1 MNAGGLVEPPLYA
14 DRFPPGAIENY
25 LAEEW
30 IVASNIT
37 VGSSRAPRS
46 NFIASAEQSFLDE
59 LAEELGKD
67 PIDFRLEML
76 KRAKENPVGKNN
88 DYDPERYAG
97 VLKLV
102 REKAIWKGIGIRN
115 YQDVILE
122 V

>member
-14 DRFPPGAIENY
+14 DRFPAGAIENY

-37 VGSSRAPRS
+37 VGSFRAPRS
-46 NFIASAEQSFLDE
+46 NFIAVAEESFLDE
-59 LAEELGKD
+59 IAEAIGKD
-67 PIDFRLEML
+67 LIDFRLEML

-115 YQDVILE
+115 YLDVILE